1 MYRHKVGSSEKP
13 ELLLEEKDAQFWLGM
28 WKSRCGDYL
37 FARTASSETSE
48 VHALNLCDDSNAPFV
63 IQPRKFGLRYD
74 VASDPI
80 SKSFIVVTNKDKS
93 LNNRLMITPTSSP
106 NASNWVEFLP
116 HSESRLVDDVYVFKN
131 HLVIEGRESSLP
143 QVWIVKRGDDNGFD
157 VKTMSR
163 VKLGDDGELCDVS
176 VRGNK
181 EFQTEFLN
189 LSYSSLTT
197 PNKVLDMNMNDFSN
211 IHVIKQTPVL
221 NFDSTLY
228 TSKRF
233 FAVAPDKTKIPMS
246 LVCRKDVWDMKSESK
261 SPKPVHL
268 YGYGSYGI
276 CIDPYFRRD
285 ILPLLDRGMIFAIA
299 HIRGGGENGRY
310 WYEVEG
316 KYRTKRNTFSDFVA
330 CAEYLVESKITSPE
344 IMSCEGRSAGGLLMG
359 NVINMRPD
367 LFKCAVAGVPFVD
380 LMVTMCD
387 PSIPLTTNEWY
398 CFSLFP
404 SLLIVPLK
412 HNMHNREEWGN
423 PNEPKYF
430 DYMLSYSPI
439 DNVRAQPYP
448 DLLITAGLHDPRV
461 AYWEPAKWAS
471 KLRTYKTSQDS
482 VVVCKFDLS
491 AGHFSAS
498 DRYRWVREKCYDQ
511 AFILDRLGLKDS
523 VSKAKKTTKSTEEKE
538 SKEEE

>member
-1 MYRHKVGSSEKP
+1 M
-13 ELLLEEKDAQFWLGM
+13 EEKDAQFWLGM

-37 FARTASSETSE
+37 FAKTASTETSE

-106 NASNWVEFLP
+106 NISNWVEFMP
-116 HSESRLVDDVYVFKN
+116 HSKSRLVDDVYVFKN

-143 QVWIVKRGDDNGFD
+143 QIWIVKRGEDNGFD
-157 VKTMSR
+157 IKTLSR

-176 VRGNK
+176 VRSNK

-197 PNKVLDMNMNDFSN
+197 PNKVLDMNMDDFSN

-221 NFDSTLY
+221 NFDSNLY
-228 TSKRF
+228 ISRRF

-246 LVCRKDVWDMKSESK
+246 LVCRKDVWDMKSK
-261 SPKPVHL
+261 LKDPKPVHL

-276 CIDPYFRRD
+276 SIDPYFRRD

-299 HIRGGGENGRY
+299 HIRGGGENGRH

-316 KYRTKRNTFSDFVA
+316 KYLTKRNTFSDFVA

-398 CFSLFP
+398 CFHFHFFRPSPNRPSKTHMYITGRNGEIRMNQSISITCYHTHPLTTFELNLIPIFSSQLDFTILESHIGNLLNGQANFALTKQVRILLLCVNSISQPVISLQV
-404 SLLIVPLK
+404 IAIA
-412 HNMHNREEWGN
+412 G
-423 PNEPKYF
+423 Y
-430 DYMLSYSPI
+430 
-439 DNVRAQPYP
+439 VR
-448 DLLITAGLHDPRV
+448 
-461 AYWEPAKWAS
+461 
-471 KLRTYKTSQDS
+471 S
-482 VVVCKFDLS
+482 V
-491 AGHFSAS
+491 
-498 DRYRWVREKCYDQ
+498 
-511 AFILDRLGLKDS
+511 
-523 VSKAKKTTKSTEEKE
+523 TTKPLFWIVLD
-538 SKEEE
+538 